1 MYTSDSIQTCCFSG
15 HRAAKL
21 PWGYNESDGCCTA
34 LKRRIRDVLD
44 SLYDSGARHFICGMA
59 LGCDMYFAE
68 AVLALRAERGGV
80 TLEAAVP
87 CLDQDRF
94 WPERAQARYRRLL
107 SMCDTRTVLEHSYSP
122 GCMERRNR
130 YMVDRSSVLVAVYN
144 GGSGGTLNTI
154 RYARSRGLTVL
165 QLTY

>member
-1 MYTSDSIQTCCFSG
+1 
-15 HRAAKL
+15 
-21 PWGYNESDGCCTA
+21 
-34 LKRRIRDVLD
+34 
-44 SLYDSGARHFICGMA
+44 MA